1 MTNMYAEALKWLLW
15 CLTLSILFW
24 YVINDC
30 RLIHYNAKTK
40 ENTVLIDGINFAN
53 GVALSEDEE
62 FVIVAE
68 TAGSRILRY
77 YLKGP
82 KKG

>member
-1 MTNMYAEALKWLLW
+1 
-15 CLTLSILFW
+15 
-24 YVINDC
+24 
-30 RLIHYNAKTK
+30 LIHYNAKTK
-40 ENTVLIDGINFAN
+40 ENRVLIEGIHFAN